1 MKKLLVLFSI
11 ALAATD
17 VAWAAEEATPE
28 AIAKRQLDAFR
39 ELDWNQAAFYT
50 HPKALAQ
57 LKALFLPVAL
67 AGATAKDNP
76 TAKEMMRVV
85 FGGKGADELA
95 STDPS
100 DFFKLVLGG
109 ISGATPDFKRA
120 MSGMDI
126 EVLGHVNEGES
137 TAHVVYRLS
146 RPIGEGGTSSKIAV
160 TTVEKDD
167 GTWKALLNADF
178 ENVVRAITTR
188 LQKP

>member
-1 MKKLLVLFSI
+1 MKKLFVLFTI
-11 ALAATD
+11 AIVTIH
-17 VAWAAEEATPE
+17 VAQAAEEATPE

-39 ELDWNQAAFYT
+39 DLDWNQAAFYT

-76 TAKEMMRVV
+76 TAAEMMRVV
-85 FGGKGADELA
+85 FAGKGADELA
-95 STDPS
+95 RMEPEA
-100 DFFKLVLGG
+100 FFKTVLGG

-120 MSGMDI
+120 MSGM
-126 EVLGHVNEGES
+126 EVEILGHVNDGEL

-146 RPIGEGGTSSKIAV
+146 RPIQGGTASKIAV
-160 TTVEKDD
+160 TTVEKDN

-178 ENVVRAITTR
+178 ENVVRAITAR

>member
-1 MKKLLVLFSI
+1 MKKLLVLFTI

-17 VAWAAEEATPE
+17 VVRAAEEATPE

-39 ELDWNQAAFYT
+39 ELDWNLAAFYT

-57 LKALFLPVAL
+57 LKSLFLPVAL

-76 TAKEMMRVV
+76 NAAEMMRVV
-85 FGGKGADELA
+85 FAGKSADELA
-95 STDPS
+95 STEPS

-109 ISGATPDFKRA
+109 ITGATPDFKRA
-120 MSGMDI
+120 MSGMEI
-126 EVLGHVNEGES
+126 EVLGHVNEGEF

-146 RPIGEGGTSSKIAV
+146 RPIQTGTTSKIAV
-160 TTVEKDD
+160 TTVEKDN

-178 ENVVRAITTR
+178 ENVVRAITAR